1 MSTPEETRSS
11 NFIDEI
17 IAADVAAG
25 KHDGRV
31 VTRFPP
37 EPNGYLHI
45 GHAMGIN
52 LAFGMAAKY
61 GGQCNL
67 RFDDT
72 NPATED
78 SEYVEAIMRDIRWL
92 GFDWG
97 DKLFYA
103 SDYFEQLY
111 QWAVQLIDKGLAY
124 VDDLSL
130 EEMRA
135 LRSGSDEPDQAS
147 PYRDRSVQENLDL
160 FAQMRAGAF
169 HSGSRVLRA
178 KIDLAS
184 PNPLLR
190 DPVMYRILREPH
202 HRTGT
207 DWPIYPMYDWAH
219 GESDAI
225 EGVTHSTCSLEFD
238 VHRPLY
244 DWFVQAL
251 EIEDPPHQ
259 YEYGRLNISY
269 TVLSK
274 RWLLHLVKNG
284 HVGGWNDPRMPT
296 IGGMRRRGYS
306 PATIRNFCDRVGV
319 SKRDGVVDVSLLEH
333 ALRDD
338 LNEHSPRVMGVLNPV
353 KLVITN
359 YPEDAEERFDAPYM
373 PNDPS
378 AGTRPVP
385 FCRELWIERD
395 DFREQSFR
403 KWRRLAPGKE
413 VRLRYAC
420 LVTLDEIVKDD
431 QGEVVELRCTWDP
444 ESRGGKSP
452 DGRKVKGTIHWVSAR
467 HAIPAEVR
475 LYDRLFSVPAPRDVE
490 EGQDWL
496 DNLNPDS
503 LTVLERC
510 WLEPSMAS
518 AESESRWQLE
528 RLGYFCVDGVDST
541 PEKKVLNRTIALRDS
556 WARIERQRKAKG

>member
-1 MSTPEETRSS
+1 MSTPDETRSR

-37 EPNGYLHI
+37 EPNCYLHI

-61 GGQCNL
+61 GGRCNL

-72 NPATED
+72 NPTTEET
-78 SEYVEAIMRDIRWL
+78 EYVDAIMGDIRWL

-97 DKLFYA
+97 ENLFYA

-111 QWAVQLIDKGLAY
+111 AWAVRLIEKGLAY
-124 VDDLSL
+124 VDDSTLA
-130 EEMRA
+130 EMRA
-135 LRSGSDEPDQAS
+135 RRSGSDAPDQPS
-147 PYRDRSVQENLDL
+147 PYRERSVAENLDL
-160 FAQMRAGAF
+160 FARMRAGEFAD
-169 HSGSRVLRA
+169 GARVLRA

-190 DPVMYRILREPH
+190 DPVMYRIVHQPH

-207 DWPIYPMYDWAH
+207 SWPIYPMYDWAH

-251 EIEDPPHQ
+251 EIPNPPRQ

-274 RWLLHLVKNG
+274 RWLKLLVDQG
-284 HVGGWNDPRMPT
+284 HVSGWGDPRMPT

-306 PATIRNFCDRVGV
+306 PASIRNFCDRVGV
-319 SKRDGVVDVSLLEH
+319 SKRDGVVDVTLLEH
-333 ALRDD
+333 ALRED
-338 LNEHSPRVMGVLNPV
+338 LNAHSPRVMGVLDPV

-359 YPEDAEERFDAPYM
+359 YPDGEEEIFEAPLM
-373 PNDPS
+373 PDDPS
-378 AGTRPVP
+378 AGSRPVP

-395 DFREQSFR
+395 DFREESFR
-403 KWRRLAPGKE
+403 KWRRLAPGQE

-420 LVTLDEIVKDD
+420 YVTLDEIVKDE

-444 ESRGGKSP
+444 ESRGGNTP

-467 HAIPAEVR
+467 HGVPAEVR

-490 EGQDWL
+490 EGEDWL

-503 LTVLERC
+503 LQVLERC
-510 WLEPSMAS
+510 WLEPSMKQA
-518 AESESRWQLE
+518 APESRWQLE
-528 RLGYFCVDGVDST
+528 RLGYFCVDAGSEPGAV
-541 PEKKVLNRTIALRDS
+541 VLNRTIALRDS
-556 WARIERQRKAKG
+556 WSKKSR

>member
-1 MSTPEETRSS
+1 MSSSETTRSR

-25 KHDGRV
+25 KHGGRV

-52 LAFGMAAKY
+52 LAFGMAKKY
-61 GGQCNL
+61 GGKCNL

-78 SEYVEAIMRDIRWL
+78 TEYVEAIERDIRWL

-97 DKLFYA
+97 EQALYA

-111 QWAVQLIDKGLAY
+111 QWAVQLIEKGLAY
-124 VDDLSL
+124 VDDSTLA
-130 EEMRA
+130 EMRA
-135 LRSGSDEPDQAS
+135 RRSGSDKPDEPS
-147 PYRDRSVQENLDL
+147 PYRDRPVEENLDL
-160 FAQMRAGAF
+160 FRRMRAGEF
-169 HSGSRVLRA
+169 PDGSRVLRA
-178 KIDLAS
+178 KIDLGS

-190 DPVMYRILREPH
+190 DPVMYRILHEPH

-207 DWPIYPMYDWAH
+207 AWPIYPMYDWAH

-251 EIEDPPHQ
+251 ELPEPPRQ

-274 RWLLHLVKNG
+274 RWLKLLVDQG
-284 HVGGWNDPRMPT
+284 HVDGWDDPRMPT
-296 IGGMRRRGYS
+296 LCGMRRRGFS
-306 PATIRNFCDRVGV
+306 PASLRNFCDRVGV

-338 LNEHSPRVMGVLNPV
+338 LNEHSPRVMGVLDPV

-359 YPEDAEERFDAPYM
+359 YPEGQEEVFDAPYM
-373 PNDPS
+373 PDNPS
-378 AGTRPVP
+378 AGSRPVP
-385 FCRELWIERD
+385 FGRELWIERD
-395 DFREQSFR
+395 DFREESFR
-403 KWRRLAPGKE
+403 KWRRLAPGQE

-420 LVTLDEIVKDD
+420 YVTLDEIVKNDE
-431 QGEVVELRCTWDP
+431 GEVVELRCSWDP
-444 ESRGGKSP
+444 ESRGGNTP
-452 DGRKVKGTIHWVSAR
+452 DGRKVKGTIHWVSVR
-467 HAIPAEVR
+467 HAVPAEVR

-503 LTVLERC
+503 LEVRERC

-518 AESESRWQLE
+518 APPESRWQLE
-528 RLGYFCVDGVDST
+528 RVGYFCVDSVDSS
-541 PEKKVLNRTIALRDS
+541 PDVLVLNRTIALRDS
-556 WARIERQRKAKG
+556 WARKNG